1 MFCNSYPRVVI
12 SGLSGDSGKTIV
24 SCGLLTH
31 FRSRGLDVTGFKKG
45 PDYIDAAW
53 LSLASGK
60 PARNLDTFMM
70 GFPAVREA
78 FLRKAGEFSI
88 NLIEGNRG
96 IFDGVDIKG
105 KHSTAELSR
114 LLDSPVII
122 VQDISKVTRTAAAAI
137 VGCISLS
144 SHLRIEGVILNKVAN
159 ERHATIAKGAIE
171 EETGIPVIGAI
182 PKLPEDFIIP
192 SRHLGLITPNEFE
205 QNSLLTD
212 NLSKIIEENIDVSAV
227 LEIVQK
233 APSIKNDEN
242 SSGNFQIG
250 KFANPEID
258 ELTDSKKVKIG
269 YFKDK
274 SFSFYYPENLE
285 KLAEAGAE
293 VIAVSPTSTYLLDD
307 LDALYIG
314 GGFPEVNLKE
324 LASNTETIKA
334 INKLA
339 QDGLPIYAE
348 CGGLMYLA
356 KKIRWK
362 GKEYSLSGVLP
373 IEINMNEKPQGHGY
387 SEATVDNEN
396 PFFEVGTKIKGH
408 EFHYS
413 KIDKHKPDLESCLEV
428 TRGNGSLN
436 KRDGLTYKNVFA
448 SYIHVHALATPEWVN
463 GMIKCARNYQKTK
476 NNISVLSE

>member
-1 MFCNSYPRVVI
+1 MFCNSYPRIVV

-24 SCGLLTH
+24 SCGLLTY
-31 FRSRGLDVTGFKKG
+31 FRNKGFDVSGFKKG

-70 GFPAVREA
+70 GFPAVRDA

-88 NLIEGNRG
+88 SVIEGNRG
-96 IFDGVDIKG
+96 LFDGVDVKG
-105 KHSTAELSR
+105 KHSTAELAR
-114 LLDSPVII
+114 LLESPVII

-137 VGCISLS
+137 VGCVSLS
-144 SHLRIEGVILNKVAN
+144 SHLRIEGIILNKVAN
-159 ERHATIAKGAIE
+159 ERHAAIARGAIE

-192 SRHLGLITPNEFE
+192 SRHLGLVTPIELE
-205 QNSLLTD
+205 R
-212 NLSKIIEENIDVSAV
+212 NLSLTNKLSQIVEENVDVSAV
-227 LEIVQK
+227 LEIIQN
-233 APSIKNDEN
+233 APSIKDGEHGF
-242 SSGNFQIG
+242 GNFQIN
-250 KFANPEID
+250 KFAYSEID
-258 ELTDSKKVKIG
+258 KSAKVRIG

-293 VIAVSPTSTYLLDD
+293 VIAVSPKSTYLLDD

-314 GGFPEVNLKE
+314 GGFPEVNLEE
-324 LASNTETIKA
+324 LTSNTETIKA
-334 INKLA
+334 VNKLA

-362 GKEYSLSGVLP
+362 EKEYSLSGVLP
-373 IEINMNEKPQGHGY
+373 IEVDMNEKPQGHGY
-387 SEATVDNEN
+387 SEAMVDNEN

-413 KIDKHKPDLESCLEV
+413 KIDKHDLDIESSLEV